1 MIPEPFVSVK
11 EVAQF
16 LQMAPRT
23 IARMARDGRIPAY
36 PVSGSIRRTWRFK
49 LSEVENHFASQL
61 STPIIESGV
70 QVPAE
75 TSEQ

>member
-1 MIPEPFVSVK
+1 MTPEPFVSVK

-23 IARMARDGRIPAY
+23 IVRMARHGRIPAY

-61 STPIIESGV
+61 STPIIDGGV

-75 TSEQ
+75 TSKQ

>member
-1 MIPEPFVSVK
+1 MTPEPFVSVR

-16 LQMAPRT
+16 LRMAPRT
-23 IARMARDGRIPAY
+23 ISRMARQGRIPAH
-36 PVSGSIRRTWRFK
+36 PISGIARRTWRFR

-61 STPIIESGV
+61 STPMILAGV

-75 TSEQ
+75 RQQ

>member
-1 MIPEPFVSVK
+1 MMPEPFVSVK

-23 IARMARDGRIPAY
+23 IARMARHGRIPAY

-61 STPIIESGV
+61 STPIIDAGV

-75 TSEQ
+75 TSKQ